1 MNHIVLRP
9 LGPED
14 AEEMLA
20 FARAAGGET
29 QNLTFG
35 PEGLPLGPEAEQA
48 YLAAHGQS
56 ADSCELGAFDGARL
70 VATGSVARVSR
81 RPRMAHR
88 FSLAVS
94 VRKSHWRKGI
104 ATALM
109 RLCIER
115 ARRMGCTVLQL
126 EVLCENTAAVRLYE
140 KLGFAAAGRFAR
152 FFRYED
158 GTFADAFLMTLDLT
172 EQEGDAHEV

>member
-35 PEGLPLGPEAEQA
+35 PEGLPFGPEAEQA

-94 VRKSHWRKGI
+94 VRKSHWNRGI
-104 ATALM
+104 ATEMVQHLA
-109 RLCIER
+109 ER
-115 ARRMGCTVLQL
+115 ARGMGA
-126 EVLCENTAAVRLYE
+126 EVLELQVLCSNAAAIHVHE
-140 KLGFAAAGRFAR
+140 KLGFSIAGTYRK
-152 FFRYED
+152 FFRYGPGEY
-158 GTFADAFLMTLDLT
+158 ADAYWMNLYL
-172 EQEGDAHEV
+172 

>member
-35 PEGLPLGPEAEQA
+35 PEGLPFGPEAEQA

-81 RPRMAHR
+81 RR
-88 FSLAVS
+88 
-94 VRKSHWRKGI
+94 GI
-104 ATALM
+104 ATEM
-109 RLCIER
+109 VQRLAER
-115 ARRMGCTVLQL
+115 ARGMGA
-126 EVLCENTAAVRLYE
+126 EVLELQVLCSNAAAIHVYE
-140 KLGFAAAGRFAR
+140 KLGFSIAGTYRK
-152 FFRYED
+152 FFRYGPGEY
-158 GTFADAFLMTLDLT
+158 ADAYWMNLYL
-172 EQEGDAHEV
+172 

>member
-70 VATGSVARVSR
+70 VATGSEARVSR
-81 RPRMAHR
+81 RPRMEHR

-94 VRKSHWRKGI
+94 VRKSHWNRGI
-104 ATALM
+104 ATEM
-109 RLCIER
+109 VQRLAER
-115 ARRMGCTVLQL
+115 ARGMGA
-126 EVLCENTAAVRLYE
+126 EVLELQVLCSNAAAIHVYE
-140 KLGFAAAGRFAR
+140 KLGFSIAGTYRK
-152 FFRYED
+152 FFRYGPGEYA
-158 GTFADAFLMTLDLT
+158 G
-172 EQEGDAHEV
+172 

>member
-9 LGPED
+9 LGPGD

-81 RPRMAHR
+81 RPRMAPR

-94 VRKSHWRKGI
+94 VRKSHWNRGI
-104 ATALM
+104 ATEM
-109 RLCIER
+109 VQRLAER
-115 ARRMGCTVLQL
+115 ARGMGA
-126 EVLCENTAAVRLYE
+126 EVLELQVLCSNAAAIHVYE
-140 KLGFAAAGRFAR
+140 KLGFSIAGTYRK
-152 FFRYED
+152 FFRYGPGEY
-158 GTFADAFLMTLDLT
+158 ADAYWMNLYL
-172 EQEGDAHEV
+172 

>member
-94 VRKSHWRKGI
+94 VRKSHW
-104 ATALM
+104 
-109 RLCIER
+109 
-115 ARRMGCTVLQL
+115 
-126 EVLCENTAAVRLYE
+126 NLY
-140 KLGFAAAGRFAR
+140 L
-152 FFRYED
+152 
-158 GTFADAFLMTLDLT
+158 
-172 EQEGDAHEV
+172 